1 MKRNLFAISLLLML
15 SVAARAEIRRAEM
28 TVFGM
33 D

>member
-1 MKRNLFAISLLLML
+1 MKRNLFALSLLLMM
-15 SVAARAEIRRAEM
+15 SVAARGEIRRAQM

>member
-1 MKRNLFAISLLLML
+1 MFAIAFLLMTAV
-15 SVAARAEIRRAEM
+15 SARAEIRRAEM